1 MPYYALVLFFVW
13 WKTNVL
19 CSFCLL
25 SFRLVD
31 YMLSCWCRLHKV
43 GLQQRQKN
51 TFRLQAGQLRH
62 AACAAREVK
71 RRSTRLEIVF
81 FFSLNNVILKKKR
94 KEIAKLYIV
103 RYLFWSTVQFV
114 ITVRDF
120 IYCIFYCSVFVYDFC
135 VCGCILCYISEPTSS
150 LLCTTTT
157 IITKSHKYQC
167 SWFCISS
174 CISHLM
180 FHIIERS
187 ALSVTLC

>member
-1 MPYYALVLFFVW
+1 MH
-13 WKTNVL
+13 
-19 CSFCLL
+19 L
-25 SFRLVD
+25 SFFLYGEKQMYCVVFVCLVD

-103 RYLFWSTVQFV
+103 RYLF
-114 ITVRDF
+114 
-120 IYCIFYCSVFVYDFC
+120 
-135 VCGCILCYISEPTSS
+135 
-150 LLCTTTT
+150 
-157 IITKSHKYQC
+157 
-167 SWFCISS
+167 
-174 CISHLM
+174 
-180 FHIIERS
+180 
-187 ALSVTLC
+187 